1 MELKFEIP
9 EGFEMPPDAEVGG
22 EFQAVGTFQ
31 DNGDGTLT
39 LVQIDGADVGA
50 MVHDKPEG
58 AEMEIK
64 IEAGEE
70 EEDEDEGMY
79 AKARRRGV
87 PMQM

>member
-39 LVQIDGADVGA
+39 LIQIDGADVGE
-50 MVHDKPEG
+50 MVHDKPEEVEVAVAVETEEPEG
-58 AEMEIK
+58 GDVYSRGRR
-64 IEAGEE
+64 AGL
-70 EEDEDEGMY
+70 
-79 AKARRRGV
+79 
-87 PMQM
+87 PMKM

>member
-39 LVQIDGADVGA
+39 LIQIDGADVSA
-50 MVHDKPEG
+50 MSDEESEG

-70 EEDEDEGMY
+70 EEGEDEGMY

>member
-39 LVQIDGADVGA
+39 LIQIDGADVSA
-50 MVHDKPEG
+50 MNDEESEG

-70 EEDEDEGMY
+70 EEEEDEGMY